1 MRNEQLLP
9 EMITLNRNS
18 KYFFVVSLTILW
30 IFLLRR
36 LDNIKMFAPTMETVM
51 FDEQYC
57 LGYNFLRSQKS
68 YVIYY
73 KKIKTDQNFRF
84 REDGLEPVTLTTHG
98 TSGIIEEIEKTAY
111 RWDGPISFALFID
124 FHSKLALEYIADL
137 HRCDQKFREK
147 VSVHIALRVS
157 PYQMFCQPIQSPK
170 SLRSCEDFILNQKK
184 YRSEI
189 DAPFELYPFNI
200 MRNLARKGAQSD
212 IHLLMDADMITSNG
226 FATKVKK
233 ISNEMIDGKN
243 KNALV
248 IRIFEFHH
256 KFFFVGHRIPDIQKW
271 FNVSIETEK
280 VSTWE
285 IPYLG
290 AQWETPVIIHRNDVY
305 NADYFP
311 ARIRDVQSLVRVY
324 LKVVQF
330 QQFFFQIYKLCRANY
345 TFNLLSHV
353 FSVHEGVKIDDTIFS
368 KAVSEHSRKYGRN
381 KAFTRYVKEMD
392 DLYPHTT
399 ERCGKFQM

>member
-1 MRNEQLLP
+1 MKLTHGLLFVTVLFAWSLVLFYIATNE
-9 EMITLNRNS
+9 
-18 KYFFVVSLTILW
+18 V
-30 IFLLRR
+30 
-36 LDNIKMFAPTMETVM
+36 KMFTPTMQTVM

-68 YVIYY
+68 
-73 KKIKTDQNFRF
+73 F

-98 TSGIIEEIEKTAY
+98 TSGIIEEIEKKSLS
-111 RWDGPISFALFID
+111 WDGPISFALFID
-124 FHSKLALEYIADL
+124 YHSKFALEYIADV
-137 HRCDQKFREK
+137 HRCNQKFQEK
-147 VSVHIALRVS
+147 VSVQIAFRIS
-157 PYQMFCQPIQSPK
+157 PYQMFCQPIQYPK
-170 SLRSCEDFILNQKK
+170 PLRSCEDFIRNRNKIIKTLLSINFAEKK
-184 YRSEI
+184 YRRQI
-189 DAPFELYPFNI
+189 DAPFQLYPFNI

-212 IHLLMDADMITSNG
+212 LHLLMDADMITSDG

-243 KNALV
+243 KKALV
-248 IRIFEFHH
+248 IRRFETNGKVIPRDNEKLKAGFDNNTIFEFHH

-271 FNVSIETEK
+271 FNVSGKTNK
-280 VSTWE
+280 VSSWE

-290 AQWETPVIIHRNDVY
+290 AQWETPVIIHRDDVY

-311 ARIRDVQSLVRVY
+311 ARIRDVQSL
-324 LKVVQF
+324 
-330 QQFFFQIYKLCRANY
+330 IYKLCRANY

-353 FSVHEGVKIDDTIFS
+353 FSVHEGVKVEDTMYS
-368 KAVSEHSRKYGRN
+368 KVVSEHSRKYGRN

-399 ERCGKFQM
+399 KRCGRFQM